1 MIVQFYLEND
11 DYTYIY
17 GGRLF
22 KAEVDATTGEKL
34 EPYIRKASSTKT
46 IRFYPSKRLFVVY
59 MNNIISELIFVMT
72 CWSDD
77 YKAYVVNDNIATSF
91 KECYHG
97 RPNPNPTACNIDF
110 TEFIRD
116 NGLVVV

>member
-1 MIVQFYLEND
+1 
-11 DYTYIY
+11 
-17 GGRLF
+17 
-22 KAEVDATTGEKL
+22 
-34 EPYIRKASSTKT
+34 
-46 IRFYPSKRLFVVY
+46 
-59 MNNIISELIFVMT
+59 MT

-77 YKAYVVNDNIATSF
+77 YKAYVVDDNIATSF